1 MRDDLLR
8 SPSGIGLQVICF
20 HLSSVCNSVQTNKI
34 RNIYVASSRGIHIKS
49 GNCQFYL
56 EMREHFQF
64 KVTVFW
70 VHINATLLAAL
81 SLPADKTKMQKSTKT
96 TIKCIHFYTEA
107 FFQCD
112 KEYQVIDRRTTPL
125 HFVSNGLPFI
135 STHLNLLPLRIRQSP
150 PWTLLINLINT
161 GRLYMPWLF

>member
-1 MRDDLLR
+1 MRDDLLQ
-8 SPSGIGLQVICF
+8 SPIGLQVICF
-20 HLSSVCNSVQTNKI
+20 HLSSVCNLVQTNKI

-56 EMREHFQF
+56 EIREHFQF

-81 SLPADKTKMQKSTKT
+81 SLPADKTKVQKSTKT
-96 TIKCIHFYTEA
+96 SIKYSFLHRGIFSMRWRISIH
-107 FFQCD
+107 
-112 KEYQVIDRRTTPL
+112 RRTTPL

-150 PWTLLINLINT
+150 PLTLLINLIDT
-161 GRLYMPWLF
+161 GRLYMPWLL